1 MKTCLFRIAPLA
13 LILLLT
19 ACATPDWEPATDVE
33 ERGGAQSAYARGD
46 YAAAAEAWQREAL
59 AADAARAASLRVRA
73 ADAWLQANRPDS
85 AEDTLRWI
93 DRQLLGSADRSRLD
107 LVRADLALRGD
118 RPDEAELLLS
128 RAKSKLPSASRPR
141 YESLSARLQEQLA
154 YPASREISRAAAIGE
169 NMTFYDP
176 EATIELLRVLEGV
189 SSHELAVRAENPRAD
204 RQLTGWLDL
213 ALVIRT
219 NLVIP
224 DGIDVAVANWKAR
237 HQSHLLTEQQALNTW
252 LSYRQLF
259 APPRRVAVLLPGSG
273 RLQAVGEAIRDG
285 IMSAWLKNP
294 GGAEILFFPTA
305 DDEQSVISAYFNAL
319 DAGVDRIIG
328 PVRRESVEAMLRLAG
343 MATPVLALN
352 DLPEDYV
359 PPAYLAGQVNGISLS
374 QEAEAEAAAQH
385 ALAAGYLKA
394 IVLAPESSWGERM
407 AYAFESGFLQEDQE
421 IVAAMRY
428 PESQNDHGALLQ
440 RALKIDESKA
450 RKQKLQN
457 TLQVPLEF
465 EPTRRDD
472 VDVIFMAAN
481 PTQARQ
487 IRPQLRFHD
496 AGSVP
501 VYATGRIFSGQ
512 PDPSRNQD
520 LNGVRFPATPWQLG
534 HTERSEI
541 PGLASLRGGALG
553 SLFALGQD
561 AWNLL
566 PWIDLVNRDPDF
578 RFPGQSGSYYSN
590 GEASLTREPAWA
602 EFRRGR
608 PYLLPPVQLSSNPES
623 PAGE

>member
-1 MKTCLFRIAPLA
+1 MKTCFFRIALLA
-13 LILLLT
+13 LALLLA
-19 ACATPDWEPATDVE
+19 ACVAPDWAPVTEPEDS
-33 ERGGAQSAYARGD
+33 GGAQSAYARGE
-46 YAAAAEAWQREAL
+46 YEAAAAAWQREAL
-59 AADAARAASLRVRA
+59 SAEPARAASLRVRA
-73 ADAWLQANRPDS
+73 ADAWLLANRASS

-118 RPDEAELLLS
+118 RTDEAQLLLNQ
-128 RAKSKLPSASRPR
+128 AKNNLPSTSRSR
-141 YESLSARLQEQLA
+141 YEALSARLRQQLA
-154 YPASREISRAAAIGE
+154 SPASREISRAAALSE
-169 NMTFYDP
+169 SMAFYDP
-176 EATIELLRVLEGV
+176 AATIELLRVLEGV
-189 SSHELAVRAENPRAD
+189 SSHELSVRAENPRAD

-224 DGIDVAVANWKAR
+224 DGINAAVKDWKTR
-237 HQSHLLTEQQALNTW
+237 HPYHLLTEQQALNTW

-259 APPRRVAVLLPGSG
+259 TPPRRVAVLLPASG

-285 IMSAWLKNP
+285 IMSAWLRNP

-319 DAGVDRIIG
+319 DAGVERIIG
-328 PVRRESVEAMLRLAG
+328 PVRRESVEAMLQLAG

-352 DLPEDYV
+352 DLPEAYV
-359 PPAYLAGQVNGISLS
+359 PPGYLAGQVNGISLS
-374 QEAEAEAAAQH
+374 QEAEAESAALR
-385 ALAAGYLKA
+385 ALAAGYHKA
-394 IVLAPESSWGERM
+394 IVLAPESAWGERM

-421 IVAAMRY
+421 IIAAMRY
-428 PESQNDHGALLQ
+428 PEAQNDHGALLQ
-440 RALKIDESKA
+440 RVLKIDESKA
-450 RKQKLQN
+450 RKQRLQN

-481 PTQARQ
+481 PTQAKQ

-496 AGSVP
+496 AGNVP

-520 LNGVRFPATPWQLG
+520 LNGVRFPATPWQLS

-541 PGLASLRGGALG
+541 PGLSSLRGGAMG
-553 SLFALGQD
+553 SLHALGQD

-578 RFPGQSGSYYSN
+578 RFPGQSGSYFSN
-590 GEASLTREPAWA
+590 GEASLKREPAWA

-608 PYLLPPVQLSSNPES
+608 PYPLPPSQVSTDNES
-623 PAGE
+623 PGGE